1 MSESLHNKPLAETIQ
16 ALYPEAIKIV
26 GEDTQQCLLVERERL
41 LDLVQ
46 VLKSDEGYQFN
57 MLRNL
62 TAVDY
67 PEYLEI
73 VYHLYSL
80 PLRQAVLLKTRCLAE
95 NPEVP
100 SVTAI
105 WPSANFQE
113 REIYDLLGVVF
124 TGHPDLRRI
133 LLPDD
138 FTGHPLRKSYTTGG
152 RGN

>member
-16 ALYPEAIKIV
+16 ALYPEDIKII

-46 VLKSDEGYQFN
+46 VLKHDACYQFN

-67 PEYLEI
+67 PDYLEI

-80 PLRQAVLLKTRCLAE
+80 PLRQVVLLKTRCLAE

-138 FTGHPLRKSYTTGG
+138 FAGHPLRKSYITGG
-152 RGN
+152 RRN

>member
-1 MSESLHNKPLAETIQ
+1 MMDQLTDKPLAERIQ
-16 ALYPEAIKIV
+16 ALYPNEITLV
-26 GEDTQQCLLVERERL
+26 GEDSQQFLLVERERL
-41 LDLVQ
+41 LDVMQ
-46 VLKSDEGYQFN
+46 ALKSMDGFQLN

-67 PEYLEI
+67 TDYLEI

-80 PLRQAVLLKTRCLAE
+80 PLGYAVILKTRCEDGNA
-95 NPEVP
+95 EVP
-100 SVTAI
+100 SVTQI

-113 REIYDLLGVVF
+113 REVYDLLGVVF

-133 LLPDD
+133 LLPDE
-138 FTGHPLRKSYTTGG
+138 FSGHPLRKSYPTGG